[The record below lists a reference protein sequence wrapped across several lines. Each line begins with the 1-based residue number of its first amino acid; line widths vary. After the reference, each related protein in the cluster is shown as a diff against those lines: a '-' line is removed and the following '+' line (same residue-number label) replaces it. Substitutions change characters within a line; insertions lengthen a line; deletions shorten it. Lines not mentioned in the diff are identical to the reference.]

1 MRIKKRGLSGV
12 VATALLLLI
21 TISAVVIAAN
31 FIIPFVN
38 KSLESTSCFKFR
50 DYFSF
55 EEGDGFNCHNQE
67 SIYSMSVKTRTDD
80 KDADKIKGFI
90 IRFKNNVTTES
101 INVTD
106 GASSTA
112 TFKMFEEV
120 EEVGK
125 LVIPK
130 AGGDYSLLSYNYN
143 SNVNYTIAEI
153 YPILNGKICD
163 MSDSIKL
170 NNC

>member
-1 MRIKKRGLSGV
+1 MGIKKRGLSGV

-21 TISAVVIAAN
+21 TISAVVIVAN

-90 IRFKNNVTTES
+90 
-101 INVTD
+101 
-106 GASSTA
+106 
-112 TFKMFEEV
+112 M
-120 EEVGK
+120 
-125 LVIPK
+125 
-130 AGGDYSLLSYNYN
+130 
-143 SNVNYTIAEI
+143 
-153 YPILNGKICD
+153 
-163 MSDSIKL
+163 
-170 NNC
+170 